1 MRDVAILLLEMIG
14 AVFLFLLFWY
24 FLLCFAYP
32 QCTRG
37 HTSWTVKFVRF
48 SSLSSIGVRL
58 SDVFYRLYALIR
70 PPWKANKFLR
80 SGSESRK
87 VLNWVICK
95 ERDRRVQGRTR
106 RERNEADDP
115 IQSFRPYV
123 PLYTEG
129 IWFWDKFIICMKTKC
144 LVQVICHIGSFI
156 GRNIAAFFWK
166 KCYLHGT
173 KSARNLVAD
182 IVVSEFSVDLSSSFS
197 AAFSVG
203 SFDIG
208 IFVIWISSKWD
219 ICESPLCDII
229 LLYHKTVQKH
239 TYYF

>member
-1 MRDVAILLLEMIG
+1 MATSPVFMRDVTILVLEMIC
-14 AVFLFLLFWY
+14 AVF
-24 FLLCFAYP
+24 CFF
-32 QCTRG
+32 CFG
-37 HTSWTVKFVRF
+37 
-48 SSLSSIGVRL
+48 I
-58 SDVFYRLYALIR
+58 FYYA
-70 PPWKANKFLR
+70 
-80 SGSESRK
+80 SH
-87 VLNWVICK
+87 
-95 ERDRRVQGRTR
+95 
-106 RERNEADDP
+106 
-115 IQSFRPYV
+115 
-123 PLYTEG
+123 

>member
-1 MRDVAILLLEMIG
+1 MATSPVFMRDVAILLLEMIG

-115 IQSFRPYV
+115 IQSFRSYV

-129 IWFWDKFIICMKTKC
+129 II
-144 LVQVICHIGSFI
+144 
-156 GRNIAAFFWK
+156 R
-166 KCYLHGT
+166 
-173 KSARNLVAD
+173 
-182 IVVSEFSVDLSSSFS
+182 SSFGLRFI
-197 AAFSVG
+197 APFITP
-203 SFDIG
+203 SFWCFPKSG
-208 IFVIWISSKWD
+208 WM
-219 ICESPLCDII
+219 
-229 LLYHKTVQKH
+229 
-239 TYYF
+239 